1 LNRCI
6 KNATAK
12 ATIHDLRDQR
22 FNKMDFF
29 EQQDKARKKTK
40 WLVIYFV
47 LAVAAMIAAIYIAS
61 LLIFSG
67 VQAHQHSYDETQAQF
82 NLWNAQL
89 FLGVALGT
97 LTVVFIG
104 SSYKTASLA
113 AGGSAVSEMMGAR
126 LVSSNTTDPDE
137 RKLLN
142 VVEEMAIASGVPV
155 PQVYVMDDEDGINAF
170 AAGHKPGDATI
181 TVTRGCMKLLSRDEL
196 QGVIGHEFSHILNGD
211 MRLNLR
217 LMGTIFGILCLAIV
231 GRILLQTA
239 RGGGRSRGQNPLP
252 ILGLAL
258 LIIGYIGVF
267 FGRLIQAAVSRQR
280 EFLADASS
288 VQFTRNPGGITGA
301 LKKIG
306 GLGENG
312 SRLAHAHSEELSHM
326 FFSNGISEAFIGL
339 LETHPPLP
347 DRIRAFD
354 PNFDGKFPEVR
365 YDDFDES
372 ADKTSKPKR
381 APMPNLFGT
390 VVGGAILASGDDAK
404 PPVIKSHSVLP
415 NIGNPAPLHLQYAE
429 QLRDSLPDQIR
440 LSAREPL
447 DSAALI
453 FALILSVNENERAG
467 QIAEIAKRF
476 SPSVSEKTAAL
487 FPDVSAAAKHARLPM
502 VNLALGAL
510 KQLAPADFQKFSQ
523 TLQWLIQS
531 DGKIELFE
539 FVVQKIVLRHL
550 DSQFNG
556 PQKNIIQFYTI
567 KPLVPD
573 CAVILSA
580 LADIGSNDATEVAKA
595 FETGAPYLRAPGDS
609 DLQLLPKEN
618 CGVNEIDAALN
629 RLAQAVSVIKK
640 NLIEAC
646 VHTVGEDGVIVESE
660 AELLRAI
667 SDTLDCPMPPFLPT
681 E

>member
-1 LNRCI
+1 
-6 KNATAK
+6 
-12 ATIHDLRDQR
+12 
-22 FNKMDFF
+22 MDFF
-29 EQQDKARKKTK
+29 ERQDKARKKTR
-40 WLVIYFV
+40 WLLIYFV
-47 LAVAAMIAAIYIAS
+47 VAVAAMIAAIYIVS

-67 VQAHQHSYDETQAQF
+67 VQPHQHRFNDEQPQF
-82 NLWNAQL
+82 DLWNPQI
-89 FLGVALGT
+89 FLAVALGT
-97 LTVVFIG
+97 LAVVFIG
-104 SSYKTASLA
+104 SSYKTMALA

-126 LVSSNTTDPDE
+126 LVSANSTDPDE

-155 PQVYVMDDEDGINAF
+155 PQVYVMDDENGINAF
-170 AAGHKPGDATI
+170 AAGHKPGDATV
-181 TVTRGCMKLLSRDEL
+181 TVTRGCMKILSRDEL

-217 LMGTIFGILCLAIV
+217 LMGTIFGILCLAII

-239 RGGGRSRGQNPLP
+239 RGGGRGRGQNPLP

-312 SRLAHAHSEELSHM
+312 SRLSHAHSEELSHM

-339 LETHPPLP
+339 LETHPPLT

-372 ADKTSKPKR
+372 GGKISKPKR
-381 APMPNLFGT
+381 APMPNLFGG
-390 VVGGAILASGDDAK
+390 VLGGTILASGDMDE
-404 PPVIKSHSVLP
+404 PPVIKPHRVLP
-415 NIGNPAPLHLQYAE
+415 NIGNPTPLHLEYAG
-429 QLRDSLPDQIR
+429 QLHDALPENVKAA
-440 LSAREPL
+440 AREPL

-453 FALILSVNENERAG
+453 YALLLSADANARAN
-467 QIAEIAKRF
+467 QIAGIGKRF
-476 SPSVSEKTAAL
+476 SPPVSEKTAAL
-487 FPDVSAAAKHARLPM
+487 FPDVAKIAAHVHLPII
-502 VNLALGAL
+502 NLALGGL
-510 KQLAPADFQKFSQ
+510 RQLSADRFQTFSQ
-523 TLQWLIQS
+523 TLQWLIES
-531 DGKIELFE
+531 DGTVEMFE
-539 FVVQKIVLRHL
+539 FVLQKIVLRHL

-556 PQKNIIQFYTI
+556 PQKSAVQFYSI

-573 CAVILSA
+573 CAIVLSA
-580 LADIGSNDATEVAKA
+580 VANVSSDDAVEIEKA
-595 FETGAPYLRAPGDS
+595 FETGAPYLRAPDGAG
-609 DLQLLPKEN
+609 LNLLPKEN
-618 CGVNEIDAALN
+618 CGVKEIDAALN
-629 RLAQAVSVIKK
+629 RLAQAAPQIKK

-646 VHTVGEDGVIVESE
+646 VHTIGADGVIQEAE

-667 SDTLDCPMPPFLPT
+667 SDTLDCPMPPFVEMPGQ
-681 E
+681 

>member
-1 LNRCI
+1 
-6 KNATAK
+6 
-12 ATIHDLRDQR
+12 
-22 FNKMDFF
+22 MDFF
-29 EQQDKARKKTK
+29 ARQDQARRKTK

-47 LAVAAMIAAIYIAS
+47 LAVAAMIVSIYIVT

-67 VQAHQHSYDETQAQF
+67 VQAHQHRNYFNDESTPQIS
-82 NLWNAQL
+82 LWNPQI

-97 LTVVFIG
+97 IAIILIG
-104 SSYKTASLA
+104 SSYKTMALA

-170 AAGHKPGDATI
+170 AAGHKPGDATV

-217 LMGTIFGILCLAIV
+217 LMGTIFGILCLAII

-258 LIIGYIGVF
+258 LVIGYIGVF

-312 SRLAHAHSEELSHM
+312 SRLGHAHSEELSHM
-326 FFSNGISEAFIGL
+326 FFGNGVSEPFISL
-339 LETHPPLP
+339 LETHPPLT

-354 PNFDGKFPEVR
+354 PNFDGKFPYVR
-365 YDDFDES
+365 YDGRDQAPEEI
-372 ADKTSKPKR
+372 SKPKR
-381 APMPNLFGT
+381 APTPNLFGT
-390 VVGGAILASGDDAK
+390 IVGGAILASDDDEG
-404 PPVIKSHSVLP
+404 PPVIKTRHVLP
-415 NIGNPAPLHLQYAE
+415 NVGNPTPLHLEYAE
-429 QLRDSLPDQIR
+429 KLRDSLPDQIKMA
-440 LSAREPL
+440 AREPI

-453 FALILSVNENERAG
+453 YAMLLSCDENQRA
-467 QIAEIAKRF
+467 QQLAEISKSF
-476 SPSVSEKTAAL
+476 SQSVSEKTAAL
-487 FPDVSAAAKHARLPM
+487 FPDVSAVATHAHLPM

-510 KQLAPADFQKFSQ
+510 KQLTGEQYEKFSQ
-523 TLQWLIQS
+523 TLNWLINS
-531 DGKIELFE
+531 DGKAELFE
-539 FVVQKIVLRHL
+539 FVLQKIVLRNL

-556 PQKNIIQFYTI
+556 PQKTVVQFYTI

-573 CAVILSA
+573 CAVVLSA
-580 LADIGSNDATEVAKA
+580 LANVGSDNDAEIEKA
-595 FETGAPYLRAPGDS
+595 FETGAPYLRAPD
-609 DLQLLPKEN
+609 DAKLNLLPGEN

-629 RLAQAVSVIKK
+629 RLAQAVPIIKK

-646 VHTVGEDGVIVESE
+646 VHTVGADGVIVESE

-667 SDTLDCPMPPFLPT
+667 SDTLDCPMPPFVAAS
-681 E
+681 